1 MTTNNEV
8 AVVQRGNTLPALQT
22 EMQESYVTPSTDIFE
37 TPDAYVLKMDLPGAM
52 KDSIKV
58 TAENGTMT
66 VKAKVEPCHKEG
78 GSLLF
83 NELKTPTYY
92 RVFNLA
98 DGIDRKNIDAQY
110 EDGVLTIKLFKKEEA
125 KPKQIEVKV
134 K

>member
-1 MTTNNEV
+1 MTKNNEV
-8 AVVQRGNTLPALQT
+8 AVVQRGNTLPALQS
-22 EMQESYVTPSTDIFE
+22 ELQESYVTPSTDIFE
-37 TPDAYVLKMDLPGAM
+37 TPDAYVLKLDVPGSV

-58 TAENGTMT
+58 TTEDGTMS
-66 VKAKVEPCHKEG
+66 VRAKVEPYHKEG
-78 GSLLF
+78 GSMLF
-83 NELKTPTYY
+83 SELKTPTYY

-98 DGIDRKNIDAQY
+98 DGIDRKSIDAQY